1 MFVFSK
7 LNLNRIQTVEAP
19 GPKQT
24 RVKRTDISKP
34 ENYRHVMHVGYDTE
48 TGQFSG
54 MPEEWMR
61 LLDTS
66 TIDKTEIEKAPE
78 TVVAVSI

>member
-1 MFVFSK
+1 
-7 LNLNRIQTVEAP
+7 
-19 GPKQT
+19 
-24 RVKRTDISKP
+24 
-34 ENYRHVMHVGYDTE
+34 MHVGYDTE

-78 TVVAVSI
+78 TVVAVSN